1 MLTRRLL
8 APRPALLALP
18 LTLALIASGARADDT
33 DALALEVA
41 PETVAKDGG
50 KGLRLVA
57 EAAAGQI
64 QQRYGLGNQSARRLS
79 LDLNWTTALSPGW
92 RLTASDRL
100 DNVHPVDAGSHQ
112 TVNSLRELNIGWQ
125 DGDGTL
131 LVDFGRINLRNGPAY
146 GFNPTDYFRDGALRS
161 ITSVDP
167 MALRENRLGTVM
179 LRAQRLWNGGGLSL
193 ALAPKLAN
201 GPDNGSFNPDWGA
214 TNHQHRALLTWSE
227 KLGERVSGQALLLAA
242 AGQGPQL
249 GANATALFSDAVV
262 GHAEWSLGRDD
273 GSAARAAGFT
283 PSSSRRSKL
292 ATGATWTLPTGLALT
307 LEYQYNGAA
316 LRHAQLATGRADD
329 VDRIG
334 SYLLANQAHQDSAA
348 RQAWLLY
355 ASQRNAGLKNLD
367 LAGFVRR
374 NSDDHSLQAWLEARY
389 HFERFD
395 LSLQWQATHGSTLSE
410 YGVLPYRQS
419 VQLLGSWYF

>member
-1 MLTRRLL
+1 MTRPDRRLL
-8 APRPALLALP
+8 LLALS
-18 LTLALIASGARADDT
+18 LSGLIHATGVRAADDD
-33 DALALEVA
+33 DALALQAA
-41 PETVAKDGG
+41 PE
-50 KGLRLVA
+50 
-57 EAAAGQI
+57 AAPTT
-64 QQRYGLGNQSARRLS
+64 SADKTRRLS
-79 LDLNWTTALSPGW
+79 LEAAVGNISQRYGGPRLDSRRVSIDLVQRIKLSPAW
-92 RLTASDRL
+92 QLALSDRL
-100 DNVHPVDAGSHQ
+100 DDVHPVEAGSRA
-112 TVNSLRELNIGWQ
+112 TLNSLREAYASWQ
-125 DGDGTL
+125 DEGGGL
-131 LVDFGRINLRNGPAY
+131 LVEAGRINLRNGPAY

-201 GPDNGSFNPDWGA
+201 GPDNGSFDPDWGA

-249 GANATALFSDAVV
+249 GVNATALFSDAVV

-273 GSAARAAGFT
+273 GSAARAAGYA

-316 LRHAQLATGRADD
+316 LRHAQLATGSADD
-329 VDRIG
+329 VNRIG

-367 LAGFVRR
+367 LSGFVRR
-374 NSDDHSLQAWLEARY
+374 NSDDRSLQAWLEARY

-395 LSLQWQATHGSTLSE
+395 LSLQWQATHGSVLSE